1 MDTPFPIDDT
11 TLHAY
16 VDGQLPPA
24 EAAQVARWLQ
34 DQPEAAARVQA
45 WQAQRLGLQALHAQL
60 LTEPMPAA
68 LLAAL
73 RPPPRRWPVRIGPWG
88 PQALAASVL
97 LVLGVALGAGL
108 GWGLRPWV
116 EGGGLAG
123 VGLPRSGPGG
133 GAGVVPVAALAAAPA
148 YVRDAAAA
156 HALYTPERRHPVEVG
171 AEQQQHLVQWLSRRL
186 GAELHLPVLT
196 EQGYQLVGGR
206 LLPAGEGA
214 MGVVDAGSGAALSP
228 QAVAR
233 AQFMYESAAGV
244 RLTLYVAVAPGAHTP
259 PAFRLGQVD
268 AGAQRSL
275 YWADGPFG
283 YALTGALPADALTEL
298 ALQVHR
304 QIVR

>member
-1 MDTPFPIDDT
+1 
-11 TLHAY
+11 
-16 VDGQLPPA
+16 
-24 EAAQVARWLQ
+24 
-34 DQPEAAARVQA
+34 
-45 WQAQRLGLQALHAQL
+45 
-60 LTEPMPAA
+60 
-68 LLAAL
+68 
-73 RPPPRRWPVRIGPWG
+73 
-88 PQALAASVL
+88 VL
-97 LVLGVALGAGL
+97 LVLGVALGTGL

-116 EGGGLAG
+116 EGGGLAQ
-123 VGLPRSGPGG
+123 VRHPA
-133 GAGVVPVAALAAAPA
+133 GALPVAALAAAPA

-206 LLPAGEGA
+206 LLPAGELA
-214 MGVVDAGSGAALSP
+214 LDAAPGAALAP

-283 YALTGALPADALTEL
+283 YALTGALPADALTAL
-298 ALQVHR
+298 AMSVHR
-304 QIVR
+304 QIGR